1 MSAEVE
7 DGGAATAEPRARSKK
22 KKKARPRGPE
32 GGGAT
37 KEPSSAQSGP
47 SRPAARP
54 PSPSAERS
62 IRRTLVGSA
71 AVALAGLALVGT
83 GPSLP
88 GMVLCIAGVLGL
100 VVSIHRFGR
109 LGPEGG

>member
-1 MSAEVE
+1 
-7 DGGAATAEPRARSKK
+7 
-22 KKKARPRGPE
+22 
-32 GGGAT
+32 
-37 KEPSSAQSGP
+37 
-47 SRPAARP
+47 
-54 PSPSAERS
+54 
-62 IRRTLVGSA
+62 VGSA

-88 GMVLCIAGVLGL
+88 GKVLCIAGVLGL